1 MNLSDRSRYIRGL
14 RLLGVLGLGGAFAL
28 GLVPACYSAGDGTSP
43 PGKSFYFPV
52 GLAVSEG
59 GNVLY
64 VANSDFDLQ
73 WNGGTLQSYDL
84 HYIRKDTLLAICDPT
99 NPNLPLERTPT
110 RGGTNPCPGDPPLYR
125 DDGTGGR
132 QPLGET
138 CSPPTDSRRY
148 ERDSVVI
155 GAFATDLQLWN
166 GGNDPTVPRT
176 RLFVPVRGDASLTWA
191 DVSSDVTR
199 DASGRFASAPPP
211 SETDTTSTY
220 AAFALDCGSRGSE
233 NRCDSAHHAGN
244 NSDEPGNSRH
254 VTMPGEPFGMAQSED
269 GTAIVITHQT
279 DTKASLLMTGLA
291 VTKSDPA
298 SPPVTTTVVKQN
310 PNLQFVL
317 DGLPLGG
324 NGIAAIPHDRSSG
337 VNVNQAFLETTRSVA
352 ELDLLRFYSDEAP
365 SSAPGVSGAGQSS
378 LLRPFIEKESAF
390 SLTANAG
397 GSDSRGIV
405 IDPTPRYACAAAI
418 DPSLTGAALSDAQ
431 QACARKPARV
441 FFTNRSPATL
451 VIGEIGE
458 PSISGDAT
466 YDPDRLVV
474 YKNIPLTFGPS
485 RVYLAP
491 IVDQDG
497 NYALR
502 LFIVCFDSS
511 AIFVFDPDSGLV
523 ENIIRVGQGPFAMA
537 FDPFDVADVA
547 ARKPVP
553 GDTARYPGNLT
564 LKRYRFAYVA
574 SFTQS
579 HVQVIDLDNSQ
590 VHEPCA
596 TTQAQPSSTFE
607 RVVYTLGKPTLPRG
621 T

>member
-1 MNLSDRSRYIRGL
+1 MNLPDRAGHKRGL
-14 RLLGVLGLGGAFAL
+14 RLLGVLGLGGALAL
-28 GLVPACYSAGDGTSP
+28 RLVPACYSAGDGSAP
-43 PGKSFYFPV
+43 PDKNLYFPV

-64 VANSDFDLQ
+64 AANSDFDLQ

-84 HYIRKDTLLAICDPT
+84 HLVRKHTLRAICDPT
-99 NPNLPLERTPT
+99 DPTLPLVRIPSH
-110 RGGTNPCPGDPPLYR
+110 GGVDPCPGNPPVYR

-132 QPLGET
+132 QPLGES
-138 CSPPTDSRRY
+138 CSPPVDSQAY
-148 ERDSVVI
+148 VRDSAVI

-166 GGNDPTVPRT
+166 GGGDTTVSRG

-191 DVSSDVTR
+191 DVPTDVVR
-199 DASGRFASAPPP
+199 DANGSIASAPPP
-211 SETDTTSTY
+211 PEDPKAPY
-220 AAFALDCGSRGSE
+220 APFTLDCGFRGSD
-233 NRCDSAHHAGN
+233 NRCDGAHHAGN
-244 NSDEPGNSRH
+244 NGNEPGNTRY

-269 GTAIVITHQT
+269 GSFVVVTHQT
-279 DTKASLLMTGLA
+279 DTKVSLLSTGLT
-291 VTKSDPA
+291 VTRNDNGA
-298 SPPVTTTVVKQN
+298 SSVQSQN

-324 NGIAAIPHDRSSG
+324 NGIAAVPHDSHSG
-337 VNVNQAFLETTRSVA
+337 VGVNQAFLETTRSVA
-352 ELDLLRFYSDEAP
+352 ELDLLRLYPDEVPVPDGGAGGATLP
-365 SSAPGVSGAGQSS
+365 SSY
-378 LLRPFIEKESAF
+378 RPFLEKESSF

-397 GSDSRGIV
+397 GTDSRGII

-418 DPSLTGAALSDAQ
+418 DPSLTGNALDAAK
-431 QACARKPARV
+431 QACARRPARV

-458 PSISGDAT
+458 PSLTGDAS
-466 YDPDRLVV
+466 YDPDRLVIF
-474 YKNIPLTFGPS
+474 KNVPLTFGPS

-537 FDPFDVADVA
+537 FDPFDLHDVA

-553 GDTARYPGNLT
+553 NDAARYPESPT
-564 LKRYRFAYVA
+564 LKRYRFAYIA

-579 HVQVIDLDNSQ
+579 YVQVVDLDNSQ
-590 VHEPCA
+590 VHEPCSTNPA
-596 TTQAQPSSTFE
+596 IQSTFE
-607 RVVYTLGKPTLPRG
+607 RVVFTLGAPTLPRG

>member
-43 PGKSFYFPV
+43 PDKSFYFPV

-84 HYIRKDTLLAICDPT
+84 HLIRKHTLLAICDPT
-99 NPNLPLERTPT
+99 DPTLPLERAPS
-110 RGGTNPCPGDPPLYR
+110 RGGVDPCPSTPPVYR

-138 CSPPTDSRRY
+138 CAPPTDSRVY
-148 ERDSVVI
+148 VRDSAVI

-166 GGNDPTVPRT
+166 GGHDPAVPRT

-191 DVSSDVTR
+191 DVPSDVTR
-199 DASGRFASAPPP
+199 DGSGQFASAAPP

-220 AAFALDCGSRGSE
+220 AAFALDCGTRGAE

-279 DTKASLLMTGLA
+279 DTKASLFSTGLGTA
-291 VTKSDPA
+291 KPA
-298 SPPVTTTVVKQN
+298 LSPAPH

-324 NGIAAIPHDRSSG
+324 NGIAAIPHDPLSG
-337 VNVNQAFLETTRSVA
+337 VEVKQAFLETTRSVA
-352 ELDLLRFYSDEAP
+352 ELDLLRFYSDEVPGGP
-365 SSAPGVSGAGQSS
+365 SSI
-378 LLRPFIEKESAF
+378 LRPFIEKESAF
-390 SLTANAG
+390 TLTANAG
-397 GSDSRGIV
+397 GTDSRGIV

-418 DPSLTGAALSDAQ
+418 DPSLTGAALTDAK

-458 PSISGDAT
+458 PSIAGDAT

-474 YKNIPLTFGPS
+474 YKNVPLTFGPS

-537 FDPFDVADVA
+537 FDPFDLADVA

-553 GDTARYPGNLT
+553 ADAGRYPGNPT

-574 SFTQS
+574 SFTKS

-590 VHEPCA
+590 VHEPCP
-596 TTQAQPSSTFE
+596 QQPAMQSTFE